1 MQKAKIIMRLEVRG
15 NKRKAGTLEFPLHIL
30 EELSGLFELVASLVS
45 CVYSVGADFYGHKGM
60 LKKWSVQVMW
70 RLCLLFFFFLYKLMV
85 FWGLYV

>member
-70 RLCLLFFFFLYKLMV
+70 RLCLLFFFFFLYKLMV
-85 FWGLYV
+85 F